1 LLIVL
6 LFEELQE
13 HLRNPLGHVLP
24 VLSERLE
31 LIVPLA
37 EVLP

>member
-1 LLIVL
+1 MLIVL
-6 LFEELQE
+6 LLEEVQE

-24 VLSERLE
+24 VLSELLE
-31 LIVPLA
+31 LIVPPA